1 MSADKVRPHHLARK
15 GIVYVRQSSAH
26 QVLHNPESRAL
37 QYAMRDRLA
46 ALGWS
51 EIEVVDDDLGRSA
64 AGGVA
69 RAGFERM
76 VAEVCLG
83 KVGAV
88 AAREVSRFA
97 RNSRDWQQLVEM
109 CRVVDTVLVDG
120 ETVYAP
126 RDGNDRLLLGLKGS
140 LNEYELD
147 LLRQRSLSARH
158 AKARRGELV
167 VAAPVGFVKAGDR
180 LEKDPDR
187 RVQEAV
193 RLVFDKVAEL
203 GSARQA
209 LLWFHEHGLDLPA
222 RQRDGAILWRRPR
235 YGSIHRMVTNPA
247 YGGAYAYGRTGA
259 AVRYD
264 AQVPGPAAAA
274 SRAASGWRCGPAR
287 TRATSTGSGRRRSA
301 AW

>member
-1 MSADKVRPHHLARK
+1 MRSDRHRRRRPWRPAMIADKVRPHHLERK
-15 GIVYVRQSSAH
+15 AILYVRQSSAH
-26 QVLHNPESRAL
+26 QVLHNRESSAL
-37 QYAMRDRLA
+37 QYAMRDRLT

-51 EIEVVDDDLGRSA
+51 EIETVDDDLGRSA
-64 AGGVA
+64 AGAVT

-109 CRVVDTVLVDG
+109 CRVVDTLLIDQ

-126 RDGNDRLLLGLKGS
+126 RQGNDRLLLGLKGS

-147 LLRQRSLSARH
+147 LLRQRSLSARYE
-158 AKARRGELV
+158 KARRGELV
-167 VAAPVGFVKAGDR
+167 IAAPVGFVKVGDR
-180 LEKDPDR
+180 LEMDPDR
-187 RVQEAV
+187 RVQAAI
-193 RLVFDKVAEL
+193 RLVIDKVAEL
-203 GSARQA
+203 GSVRQA
-209 LLWFHEHGLDLPA
+209 LLWFLEHGLDLPA
-222 RQRDGAILWRRPR
+222 RTNAGPVAWRRPR
-235 YGSIHRMVTNPA
+235 YSTLHRIIANPA

-264 AQVPGPAAAA
+264 
-274 SRAASGWRCGPAR
+274 
-287 TRATSTGSGRRRSA
+287 GSGAAVRARRKPREEWLA
-301 AW
+301 LRP